1 MLDSQPS
8 PPRSRVHLGT
18 PPCTPRAPGR
28 APVYTFQTLTLAHV
42 GPSRALHSATP
53 YLHTLYPHTTRAYL
67 DPLCQSQPSSSQL
80 DPLPSSR
87 AYLDLDPLSISA
99 YMCDLPCIA
108 WSHDTRTCRRA
119 SRASVCSD
127 PCAQP
132 HASVC
137 FFAWRSSGAR
147 RPTQPTLHLRQFGR
161 SKQYRH
167 RRRRHLASLPLSS
180 PSPSFRPLSWARGR
194 RGRRPT
200 PTWDCWS
207 PRQPAPL

>member
-108 WSHDTRTCRRA
+108 WSHDTRTCAHVGVRQELPSARIHALNHTRR
-119 SRASVCSD
+119 S
-127 PCAQP
+127 
-132 HASVC
+132 
-137 FFAWRSSGAR
+137 
-147 RPTQPTLHLRQFGR
+147 
-161 SKQYRH
+161 
-167 RRRRHLASLPLSS
+167 ASLPGVRRAHGGQPNQRSTSANSDVPNSTATAVAATWPHCL
-180 PSPSFRPLSWARGR
+180 FQARVR
-194 RGRRPT
+194 VFDR
-200 PTWDCWS
+200 
-207 PRQPAPL
+207 